1 MPRSNRLR
9 RLERD
14 RTLSSVVFALL
25 CVLLAFIRVPLILA
39 AGGSAEV
46 HSINAHIDRD
56 TVYLHVE
63 GGNRGFALRWIT
75 PPALSCTEFT
85 IERAWASTAM
95 PPWSKEWVEVYRM
108 PGLCDPYD
116 SISYYHVDTQSSTL
130 REGVLQYRITGR
142 TPQGTPV
149 LAHSPVVFLGVPKRL
164 SIEAAYPQPATSA
177 LTLLVSLPL
186 AGDAELRVYDN
197 AGRLLTTR
205 RHERLAVGIHMLG
218 LTVETLAPGQYHLE
232 LRTEE
237 SAEWRRIVVGL

>member
-14 RTLSSVVFALL
+14 RTLSGVVFALL
-25 CVLLAFIRVPLILA
+25 CVLFAFVRVPITA
-39 AGGSAEV
+39 AADRNDGMRASSSHA
-46 HSINAHIDRD
+46 DRD
-56 TVYLHVE
+56 TVFLQVE

-85 IERAWASTAM
+85 IERAWAPTQV
-95 PPWSKEWVEVYRM
+95 PPWDKEWVEVYRM

-116 SISYYHVDTQSSTL
+116 SISYYYVDAQSSTL

-149 LAHSPVVFLGVPKRL
+149 LAHSPVVFLGVPARL
-164 SIEAAYPQPATSA
+164 SIEAVYPQPATTA

-205 RHERLAVGIHMLG
+205 RHERLAVGMHALG
-218 LTVETLAPGQYHLE
+218 LALGMLAPGQYLVE
-232 LRTEE
+232 LRAADN
-237 SAEWRRIVVGL
+237 SEWRRVVVGW